1 LQTEKVSER
10 EKDGISLNRENE
22 REEKEKDIY

>member
-10 EKDGISLNRENE
+10 EKDGISLKRENE